1 MNKVNDPKG
10 QAMAQRT
17 PINPHT
23 WTIALGFDQAQLIEG
38 HQRLLVCSGQ
48 DAVDAD
54 GNPQHPGD
62 MAAQLELALDNL
74 EAIVAAADMTL
85 ANIVRL
91 NVYTTDVDELINQHF
106 PRITARFGNSRYAT
120 TILGVTHLPAQFLVM
135 LEATA
140 VD

>member
-1 MNKVNDPKG
+1 MTTRK
-10 QAMAQRT
+10 A
-17 PINPHT
+17 INPWT
-23 WTIALGFDQAQLIEG
+23 WSSKLGFDQAQLIEG
-38 HQRLLVCSGQ
+38 HQRQLVCSGQ

-74 EAIVAAADMTL
+74 EAVLAAADMTL
-85 ANIVRL
+85 ANVVRL
-91 NVYTTDVDELINQHF
+91 NVYTTDVDELFKHWANL
-106 PRITARFGNSRYAT
+106 PGRFANSDGRFVT
-120 TILGVTHLPAQFLVM
+120 SVLGVTRLAAPQLLVL